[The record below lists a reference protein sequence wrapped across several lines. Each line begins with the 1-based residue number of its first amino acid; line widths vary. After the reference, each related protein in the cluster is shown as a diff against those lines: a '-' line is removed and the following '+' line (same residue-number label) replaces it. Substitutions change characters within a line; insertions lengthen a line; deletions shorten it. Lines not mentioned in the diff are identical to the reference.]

1 MKHWKTNEEM
11 GDGWSHSRNEH
22 EKSSYKYLENPRKD
36 ELIVLR
42 TTFLIRDVWTPFQI
56 LDLINT
62 SIELLPERV
71 EGQISCK
78 GNIMEIREKWEKIR
92 ETVKNVSNDLQKIEE
107 LM

>member
-1 MKHWKTNEEM
+1 M
-11 GDGWSHSRNEH
+11 
-22 EKSSYKYLENPRKD
+22 
-36 ELIVLR
+36 R

>member
-11 GDGWSHSRNEH
+11 GDGGSHSRNEH
-22 EKSSYKYLENPRKD
+22 EHSSYNYLENPRKD

-78 GNIMEIREKWEKIR
+78 GNIMEIREEWEKIR
-92 ETVKNVSNDLQKIEE
+92 ETIKNVSNDLQKIEE